1 MLFLLSTQA
10 KLHGEGDRGQHQEPP
25 PVAQVSGATSLAYA
39 GGERVQQHA
48 SHKYSVLS
56 VSVDAGGEMASSPIT
71 ETEEGPGAGPFVSA

>member
-1 MLFLLSTQA
+1 ME
-10 KLHGEGDRGQHQEPP
+10 LHGEGDQDQVSVRSLPM
-25 PVAQVSGATSLAYA
+25 VAEVSGATSLAYA

-56 VSVDAGGEMASSPIT
+56 VSVDAGGEMASSPVT

>member
-1 MLFLLSTQA
+1 ME
-10 KLHGEGDRGQHQEPP
+10 LHGEGDQDQVSVRSRPM
-25 PVAQVSGATSLAYA
+25 VAEVSGATSLAYA

-56 VSVDAGGEMASSPIT
+56 VSVDAGGEMASSPVT